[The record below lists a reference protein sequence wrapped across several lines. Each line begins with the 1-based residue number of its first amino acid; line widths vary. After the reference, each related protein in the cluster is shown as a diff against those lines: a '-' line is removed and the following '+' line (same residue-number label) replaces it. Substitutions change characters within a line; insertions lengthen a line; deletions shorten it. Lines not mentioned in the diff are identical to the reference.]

1 MNAHRTTEKEHSRTQ
16 AQMRPGAKNLVGFQI
31 RLFRERRGWTQR
43 RLAECF
49 KKEGILVTRD
59 MIASIETHRCAVT
72 DYQIVFFA
80 RALGVSW
87 KSLFPH
93 KTVLEDLTLP
103 AVLTKESKIAPNTK
117 TKRPTPNPS
126 ANASVKKW
134 SICEMTCKSVKIT
147 FRETS

>member
-1 MNAHRTTEKEHSRTQ
+1 
-16 AQMRPGAKNLVGFQI
+16 MRPHGKNLIGLQI

-43 RLAECF
+43 QLAERF

-59 MIASIETHRCAVT
+59 MIASIETQRCAVT

-87 KSLFPH
+87 RSLFPN
-93 KTVLEDLTLP
+93 KTVLEDLTPP
-103 AVLTKESKIAPNTK
+103 AVLTKESKIAPDTK

-126 ANASVKKW
+126 ANGSLKKW
-134 SICEMTCKSVKIT
+134 SVCEMTCKSIKIT
-147 FRETS
+147 FRRTS

>member
-1 MNAHRTTEKEHSRTQ
+1 
-16 AQMRPGAKNLVGFQI
+16 MRPGAKNLVGFQI
-31 RLFRERRGWTQR
+31 RLFREKRGWTQC

-59 MIASIETHRCAVT
+59 MIASIETQRCAVT

-87 KSLFPH
+87 KSLFPN
-93 KTVLEDLTLP
+93 KTVLDDLTPP
-103 AVLTKESKIAPNTK
+103 AVFKKESKIVPDTK

-126 ANASVKKW
+126 ANAFIKKW
-134 SICEMTCKSVKIT
+134 SVCEMTCKSVKIT
-147 FRETS
+147 FRGTS